1 MAASTCADFS
11 RFLGSDEDIERRGE
25 GRAARALLAT
35 HGDVEAHAV
44 ALADGGRHRDVLG
57 LRGRAVV
64 GASGDRDVEL
74 ARQVRE
80 RLVAQKDPLEL
91 RRDSR
96 GVDELV
102 GSEAGRRTADDAADV
117 VHPGLQAGQP
127 GGFET
132 RDDARNLLDRQPAE
146 LDLLARGD
154 VGHVA
159 ATRSRDLGEQ
169 AKLTRRE
176 DSVGHADPHHE
187 VAGGRPAE
195 KDTDPLQALLVVVAD
210 RLPAFASE
218 PGEVLGDVEAVAGG
232 LEGLD
237 LVHAPTSATRRS
249 RTAHAFNSGCCEI
262 GSRAVSVRLLAAL

>member
-1 MAASTCADFS
+1 RATTLTAVSTLMASVRIPPDSSASTS
-11 RFLGSDEDIERRGE
+11 RCSTFFLAAPTARRDLHSFPTRRSSD
-25 GRAARALLAT
+25 
-35 HGDVEAHAV
+35 
-44 ALADGGRHRDVLG
+44 
-57 LRGRAVV
+57 
-64 GASGDRDVEL
+64 
-74 ARQVRE
+74 
-80 RLVAQKDPLEL
+80 LVAQEDPLEL

-117 VHPGLQAGQP
+117 VHPRLQAGQP

-169 AKLTRRE
+169 PKLAGRE
-176 DSVGHADPHHE
+176 DPVGHADPHHE

-195 KDTDPLQALLVVVAD
+195 K
-210 RLPAFASE
+210 
-218 PGEVLGDVEAVAGG
+218 
-232 LEGLD
+232 
-237 LVHAPTSATRRS
+237 
-249 RTAHAFNSGCCEI
+249 
-262 GSRAVSVRLLAAL
+262 